1 MRKVYPHFIRLGEVH
16 ILRNIF
22 LIYNSTESQ
31 INKVEVV
38 KVESYS
44 RNMKARDHRETKVH
58 KEYKSDQV
66 SHQLIITLVQHGAAE
81 ALFPLA
87 IWLGAQVTSPAISL
101 SLIPSLAA
109 SSGSAAEM
117 SHRSPGQDNV
127 VSCHKL
133 TSCLGQYPRCTAEGA
148 HASWGGRSLGTT
160 CLGCLHQKGYSRVS
174 TRAPCE
180 THTWQ
185 FQHIA
190 FQTFFSIKPDCEWS
204 NLWIWLWWVIEKT
217 RVLATCEG
225 EISPKVPV
233 SISQNWDKH
242 LGL

>member
-117 SHRSPGQDNV
+117 SHRSPGQDSELRV
-127 VSCHKL
+127 QWSQGHIMPG
-133 TSCLGQYPRCTAEGA
+133 S
-148 HASWGGRSLGTT
+148 
-160 CLGCLHQKGYSRVS
+160 VS
-174 TRAPCE
+174 TLYRRGGSCFVRGAEPRHHVSGLSPSE
-180 THTWQ
+180 RLLPRVHTC
-185 FQHIA
+185 A
-190 FQTFFSIKPDCEWS
+190 
-204 NLWIWLWWVIEKT
+204 L
-217 RVLATCEG
+217 
-225 EISPKVPV
+225 
-233 SISQNWDKH
+233 
-242 LGL
+242 

>member
-1 MRKVYPHFIRLGEVH
+1 MRKVDPHFIWRRRRKVH

-22 LIYNSTESQ
+22 LIFNSTESQ

-58 KEYKSDQV
+58 KEYKSDRV
-66 SHQLIITLVQHGAAE
+66 SHQPTLVQHGAAE

-87 IWLGAQVTSPAISL
+87 IWLGAQATSPAISI

-127 VSCHKL
+127 VSGHNL
-133 TSCLGQYPRCTAEGA
+133 TSCLGQCPHCTAEGG
-148 HASWGGRSLGTT
+148 HAS
-160 CLGCLHQKGYSRVS
+160 
-174 TRAPCE
+174 
-180 THTWQ
+180 
-185 FQHIA
+185 
-190 FQTFFSIKPDCEWS
+190 
-204 NLWIWLWWVIEKT
+204 
-217 RVLATCEG
+217 
-225 EISPKVPV
+225 
-233 SISQNWDKH
+233 
-242 LGL
+242 